1 VRFGGLA
8 LFLVGL
14 LATVVCSLN
23 GCNSF
28 FAWNGRH
35 AVQTQPLIEEHTH
48 ATFKPV
54 AARRYTLS
62 VQVVFDPAHVDDSE
76 GMADVEVKMP
86 LVVKAKDAQGTSF
99 AEAIGWLEREKPNI
113 FYSRPLREP
122 TREIM
127 LERLV
132 GPFMSANVDQVDV
145 DVTLGPDRVGRN
157 VITARRLVIYDDSLP
172 PPIRNAAIGTVSGV
186 LALVTGS
193 VLLVT
198 SWWRSRRRRKRSGIP
213 RVPVV

>member
-14 LATVVCSLN
+14 LATIVCSMN
-23 GCNSF
+23 GCGTF
-28 FAWNGRH
+28 FSWNGRH

-48 ATFKPV
+48 ASFKPV

-62 VQVVFDPAHVDDSE
+62 VQVVFDPQYVDDVD
-76 GMADVEVKMP
+76 GMAAVEVKMP

-99 AEAIGWLEREKPNI
+99 AEAIGWLENEKPNI

-122 TREIM
+122 TREIL

-132 GPFMSANVDQVDV
+132 GPFMSANVDEVNVDV
-145 DVTLGPDRVGRN
+145 NLGPDRIGRN
-157 VITARRLVIYDDSLP
+157 PIKERRLVVYDDSLP
-172 PPIRNAAIGTVSGV
+172 PAIRNAAIGTVSGV
-186 LALVTGS
+186 LALITGV
-193 VLLVT
+193 VLLVM
-198 SWWRSRRRRKRSGIP
+198 SWWRSRGRRKRSGIP
-213 RVPVV
+213 GVPVV